1 MNSLTWISLQN
12 DEIQM
17 EFWKRL
23 SHFLND
29 RELSAI
35 MMNMERGKSLAD
47 CHKEAG
53 LLEKYQLEVLK
64 LIQTLSR
71 LYPEDIVSPFC

>member
-1 MNSLTWISLQN
+1 MDSGTWIALQ
-12 DEIQM
+12 DDDIQM

-29 RELSAI
+29 RELTCVMAE
-35 MMNMERGKSLAD
+35 MEKGRSLLD
-47 CHKEAG
+47 CHRG
-53 LLEKYQLEVLK
+53 MGMLDKYQLEVLK

-71 LYPEDIVSPFC
+71 LYPERTANPLL

>member
-1 MNSLTWISLQN
+1 MDSGTWISLQ
-12 DEIQM
+12 DEEIQM

-29 RELSAI
+29 RELTFVMSEL
-35 MMNMERGKSLAD
+35 ERGIPLLVSHRKM
-47 CHKEAG
+47 G
-53 LLEKYQLEVLK
+53 LLNKYQLEVLK

-71 LYPEDIVSPFC
+71 LFPDRIVNPLL